1 MLLCACDFLTATLEV
16 MFVVLYLPGG
26 RYTLQI
32 SEEVIGRLLQV
43 KQALSVY
50 IYTRLSVLLH
60 PFFYIYFLSDW
71 PNRACTK

>member
-32 SEEVIGRLLQV
+32 LEEVIGRLLQV

-50 IYTRLSVLLH
+50 IYTRLNVLLH
-60 PFFYIYFLSDW
+60 PFFYIYFSL
-71 PNRACTK
+71 RLAK